1 MFNFYAVIIGTEI
14 LNGRREDKHFRFVR
28 DLLNSYG
35 HNLFATFI
43 IKDEKNFM
51 TDIFLVFQLIYHK
64 FYLFFPTMIKII

>member
-43 IKDEKNFM
+43 IKDEKNFY
-51 TDIFLVFQLIYHK
+51 DRYF
-64 FYLFFPTMIKII
+64 